1 MKHLG
6 YLKTLH
12 LHLLQDSDGDL
23 VLSHESEYQPG
34 QSIFISFDGD
44 GGASLDQA
52 VAEIKALSANPLDRL
67 LAETRKAIE
76 EYRNDDV
83 LELDLDALAAALD
96 HFEAVQ
102 ASVESEE

>member
-23 VLSHESEYQPG
+23 VLSHENEYQPG
-34 QSIFISFDGD
+34 KSIFISFHGD
-44 GGASLDQA
+44 GTGSSLDEA
-52 VAEIKALSANPLDRL
+52 VAEIKSLTANPLDRL

-102 ASVESEE
+102 AEVEEE